1 MNKIMKRVLAGVA
14 SAALA
19 LTGLVGGAATA
30 SATEPTYPHTV
41 TDNETLTFTADE
53 EQ

>member
-1 MNKIMKRVLAGVA
+1 MNKIMKRVLAGV
-14 SAALA
+14 
-19 LTGLVGGAATA
+19 A